1 MTTKDGNT
9 DNAPHLEI
17 SEAALIHCNIV
28 NSDYSDVQE
37 SCINSFTMNKLVN
50 Y

>member
-17 SEAALIHCNIV
+17 SEAALIHSNIV
-28 NSDYSDVQE
+28 NVIIQMIQE

>member
-17 SEAALIHCNIV
+17 SEIALIHCNIV
-28 NSDYSDVQE
+28 NSDYSDDSRVLYKFVHNE
-37 SCINSFTMNKLVN
+37 
-50 Y
+50 